1 MAIASN
7 ADLLEMNQAKM
18 AKPTITEK
26 PLRAAIIGAGEWAQ
40 RYHFPALALLASE
53 RAVDISGVWNRTAET
68 AEQVARQF
76 SIDRVYRSLEEV
88 LNDQHID
95 CFVVLVNS
103 NVLAETVWRLLVR
116 DLPIFTEKPPG
127 GTYREALALSECVT
141 VPNLV
146 AFNRRYMPINRRFKA
161 FADAIEGVYFAEC
174 HFYRNERLYDHFVR
188 ETGVHGINY
197 MEYLCGPIR
206 ELHTESGR
214 IARNGSQFWISSV
227 TFESGTRGVFKFFP
241 CCGSS
246 IERYEVH
253 GQETSIYLHCPQ
265 SYTSDHPGRIEVHK
279 SGRVDSIIYDDEEGG
294 DLLSMGIVDEYREF
308 FAAVLHGS
316 GTASNFAN
324 ACNTMRVAEAIEA
337 GTPLSPKSTQSE
349 CLGRS
354 PPTRAFAND

>member
-1 MAIASN
+1 MAN
-7 ADLLEMNQAKM
+7 
-18 AKPTITEK
+18 PTATEK
-26 PLRAAIIGAGEWAQ
+26 PLRAAIIGAGHWAQ
-40 RYHFPALALLASE
+40 QYHFPALAFLASE
-53 RAVDISGVWNRTAET
+53 RAVQISGVWNRTAAT

-76 SIDRVYRSLEEV
+76 SIDRVYRSLDEV
-88 LNDQHID
+88 LNDQHVD
-95 CFVVLVNS
+95 CIVVLVNS
-103 NVLAETVWRLLVR
+103 KVLVETVLRLLAR

-146 AFNRRYMPINRRFKA
+146 AFNRRYMPVNRRFKA

-206 ELHTESGR
+206 ELRTESGR
-214 IARNGSQFWISSV
+214 VPRNGSQFWISSV

-279 SGRVDSIIYDDEEGG
+279 NGRVDSIIYDAEEEG
-294 DLLSMGIVDEYREF
+294 DLLSMGIVEEYREF
-308 FAAVLHGS
+308 FSAVRHGS

-337 GTPLSPKSTQSE
+337 GTPLSVEATQPE
-349 CLGRS
+349 CPGRS
-354 PPTRAFAND
+354 PPTRAFASD

>member
-1 MAIASN
+1 MAN
-7 ADLLEMNQAKM
+7 
-18 AKPTITEK
+18 PTNTAR

-40 RYHFPALALLASE
+40 RYHFPALALLANE
-53 RAVDISGVWNRTAET
+53 RAVDIAGVWNRTTAT
-68 AEQVARQF
+68 AEIVARQF
-76 SIDRVYRSLEEV
+76 SIEHVYRSLEEA
-88 LNDQHID
+88 LNDPRID

-103 NVLAETVWRLLVR
+103 NVLAQTVWRLHAR
-116 DLPIFTEKPPG
+116 GLPIFTEKPPG
-127 GTYREALALSECVT
+127 GTYREALALAEGVK

-146 AFNRRYMPINRRFKA
+146 AFNRRYMPINRRFKEL
-161 FADAIEGVYFAEC
+161 ADLLDGAYFAEC

-206 ELHTESGR
+206 DLHTATGR
-214 IARNGSQFWISSV
+214 LARNGSQFWISSV
-227 TFESGTRGVFKFFP
+227 TFESGTQGVFKFFP

-253 GQETSIYLHCPQ
+253 GQDTSIYLHCPQ
-265 SYTSDHPGRIEVHK
+265 SYTSDHPGRIEIHK
-279 SGRVDSIIYDDEEGG
+279 NGRVDSIVCDSDNEV
-294 DLLSMGIVDEYREF
+294 DLLSMGIVNEYREF

-337 GTPLSPKSTQSE
+337 GTPLRPNATQSE
-349 CLGRS
+349 CLGS
-354 PPTRAFAND
+354 SLPTRAFASD

>member
-1 MAIASN
+1 MVHSI
-7 ADLLEMNQAKM
+7 
-18 AKPTITEK
+18 EK
-26 PLRAAIIGAGEWAQ
+26 RNSLRVAVIGAGDWAQ
-40 RYHFPALALLASE
+40 QYHFPALALLASE
-53 RAVDISGVWNRTAET
+53 GAVTIAGVWNRTAAT
-68 AEQVARQF
+68 AERVARQF
-76 SIDRVYRSLEEV
+76 SIGRVYRSLEEV
-88 LNDQHID
+88 LTDAQLD

-103 NVLAETVWRLLVR
+103 NVLAETVGRLLVR
-116 DLPIFTEKPPG
+116 GLPIFTEKPPG
-127 GTYREALALSECVT
+127 ATYQEALMLAERVT

-146 AFNRRYMPINRRFKA
+146 AFNRRYMPINRRFKEL
-161 FADAIEGVYFAEC
+161 ADAIEGVYFAEC

-206 ELHTESGR
+206 ELHTETGR

-279 SGRVDSIIYDDEEGG
+279 SGHVDSIIYDAEEEE

-324 ACNTMRVAEAIEA
+324 ACNTMKVAEAIEA
-337 GTPLSPKSTQSE
+337 GTPLSPSSTQPKS
-349 CLGRS
+349 
-354 PPTRAFAND
+354 